1 VRRDD
6 EDDIGDD
13 GDPLFGGSPGT
24 QPDST
29 PIGSRS
35 PTPSTASTQPTGTGK
50 RQRSLTSNVW
60 QYLDPL
66 DKDVNGK
73 TVRYGAKCKF
83 CKKVLNARSSIG
95 TGHLGRH
102 VRSCLRKQ
110 QAVTATSQTNLH
122 FASDGRVAHFEY
134 NPAVARSELCYLIA
148 RLDLPLSLG
157 ASVEFEEYI
166 RNAHNPRFVRVS
178 RTTTTTHL
186 DAYFITKVAEV
197 KSLLS
202 EASCVCLTSDIWSG
216 NAKEDYLSVVVHFVT
231 TDWELEKRIIGF
243 RLIDCSHS
251 GVNIAERI
259 LLVLA
264 DYELTSKVLS
274 VTLDNASANA
284 SAMDDLTPSL
294 SSYVGSSLL
303 HQRCACYI
311 INLIVKS
318 GLKRL
323 DTYLDDFRTTIFFL
337 NSSNQRI
344 TSFKSYCLAAG
355 VRPRKFGLDMNIR
368 WNSTYLMLKHLVPY
382 KDTFSVFIHTN
393 YKGGSGTLLTQDHW
407 YVADHILKFLEQFYK
422 STVSLSGIYY
432 PTAPLMMH
440 AIIAIANH
448 LNQYENDNL
457 LRDVIVPMKSKFL
470 KYW

>member
-1 VRRDD
+1 
-6 EDDIGDD
+6 
-13 GDPLFGGSPGT
+13 L
-24 QPDST
+24 Q
-29 PIGSRS
+29 
-35 PTPSTASTQPTGTGK
+35 
-50 RQRSLTSNVW
+50 
-60 QYLDPL
+60 
-66 DKDVNGK
+66 
-73 TVRYGAKCKF
+73 
-83 CKKVLNARSSIG
+83 
-95 TGHLGRH
+95 
-102 VRSCLRKQ
+102 
-110 QAVTATSQTNLH
+110 
-122 FASDGRVAHFEY
+122 FAPDGRVAHFEY
-134 NPAVARSELCYLIA
+134 NPIVARIELCRLIA

-157 ASVEFEEYI
+157 ASIEFEEYI
-166 RNAHNPRFVRVS
+166 RNAHNPRFVCAS
-178 RTTTTTHL
+178 RTTTTDL

-197 KSLLS
+197 KSLLC
-202 EASCVCLTSDIWSG
+202 EASCTCLTSDIWSG

-231 TDWELEKRIIGF
+231 IDWELEKKIIGF

-259 LLVLA
+259 SLELA

-284 SAMDDLTPSL
+284 STMDELTPSL
-294 SSYVGSSLL
+294 SSYIGSSLL
-303 HQRCACYI
+303 HQRCACHI

-323 DTYLDDFRTTIFFL
+323 ETYLEDFRTAISFL

-344 TSFKSYCLAAG
+344 ASFKSYCLAAG
-355 VRPRKFGLDMNIR
+355 VRSRKFGLDMNIR
-368 WNSTYLMLKHLVPY
+368 WNSTYLMLKHLVLY

-393 YKGGSGTLLTQDHW
+393 YKGGSSMLLTQDHW
-407 YVADHILKFLEQFYK
+407 YVAEHILKFLEQFYK

-432 PTAPLMMH
+432 PTASLMMH

-470 KYW
+470 KY